1 MIMNRSLGTLAV
13 VTGGIVAGL
22 FGSLIGNRVQR
33 SSHNAAPPAFQA
45 RSSDGVALSR
55 WLERRRSAEH
65 DGDRLPQLEP
75 SVAVD
80 SKATEAK
87 RNEAAADEAEVQ
99 ALVLDPELARAT
111 ALKRWTDALA
121 NHEAEAADPVW
132 SAPTGQAFEADLR
145 GLGTETGFRF
155 LTAQCRTT
163 TCSARLEWPDYQSA
177 LQGSQQLVHHVY
189 RTSCGTAT
197 TLAPPPSGS
206 EKDAYQMTMLY
217 DCASARAGG

>member
-99 ALVLDPELARAT
+99 ALVL
-111 ALKRWTDALA
+111 
-121 NHEAEAADPVW
+121 EAADPVW